1 MVFVDES
8 GVNLSMTRSVAWAPV
23 GERAVD
29 NVPGDRWSNYSVI
42 AGLGIEGILAPMV
55 VPGAI
60 DGQAMLMW
68 VEQSLAPALSP
79 GDIVIWDNLSV
90 HTDIRLRN
98 AIEQRGA
105 SLVFLPAY
113 SPDLNPIEQAWSKAK
128 SILRKLGP
136 RCWAKLLTALGKAL
150 LAITTNDA
158 IGWFKHAGY
167 AIR

>member
-1 MVFVDES
+1 
-8 GVNLSMTRSVAWAPV
+8 
-23 GERAVD
+23 
-29 NVPGDRWSNYSVI
+29 
-42 AGLGIEGILAPMV
+42 MV

-68 VEQSLAPALSP
+68 VEQSLAPALNP

-128 SILRKLGP
+128 SILRELGP

-150 LAITTNDA
+150 LAITTKDA
-158 IGWFKHAGY
+158 LSWFRHAGY
-167 AIR
+167 AVR

>member
-1 MVFVDES
+1 M
-8 GVNLSMTRSVAWAPV
+8 
-23 GERAVD
+23 
-29 NVPGDRWSNYSVI
+29 I
-42 AGLGIEGILAPMV
+42 

-60 DGQAMLMW
+60 DGQAMRMW

-98 AIEQRGA
+98 EIEQRGA

-136 RCWAKLLTALGKAL
+136 RCWAKLLTALGTAL

-167 AIR
+167 AIH